1 MTDRIEMTPLDKE
14 AVDTVALSPDVR
26 ERKVF
31 EESPQP
37 CVPRPSKRMAAVIVA
52 GLMVVFL
59 VSIFYKPQESID
71 GQYFTICGFKNF
83 TGLPC
88 PGCGLTHSFCAIGK
102 GDFVSAIV
110 YNILGPPLF
119 LLSLLIW
126 IRSVCVLAGR
136 TRFALAFD
144 RMVARMRPVRV
155 FLIAFVLFGA
165 GRIIYLSIYQPS
177 YFSGSPLAQL
187 IEMLAR

>member
-1 MTDRIEMTPLDKE
+1 MDIVKDKE
-14 AVDTVALSPDVR
+14 ETINVETRGGSETIAQEETPQISSSRLSRRAAALAVMGL
-26 ERKVF
+26 
-31 EESPQP
+31 
-37 CVPRPSKRMAAVIVA
+37 AVVYI
-52 GLMVVFL
+52 
-59 VSIFYKPQESID
+59 VSIIYSPSDPAD
-71 GQYFTICGFKNF
+71 GQYFTICGFKNL

-102 GDFVSAIV
+102 GDMGSAFA
-110 YNILGPPLF
+110 YNFLGPPLF
-119 LLSLLIW
+119 LFSILIW
-126 IRSVCVLAGR
+126 IRSISALTGFEK
-136 TRFALAFD
+136 FASAFD
-144 RMVARMRPVRV
+144 RVAARWKPARV